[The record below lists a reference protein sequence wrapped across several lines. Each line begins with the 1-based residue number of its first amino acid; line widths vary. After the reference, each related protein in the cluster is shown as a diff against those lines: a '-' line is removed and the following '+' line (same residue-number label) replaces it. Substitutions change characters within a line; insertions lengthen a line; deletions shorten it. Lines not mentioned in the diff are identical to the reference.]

1 LPQACLIADRLC
13 HFQRSREK
21 KPPRIRH
28 DFRHWDGMALRFVTA
43 FASYISMLNKV
54 DSASVCVCD
63 LIITYRF
70 PQEKFAYQ
78 DVFSEKL
85 EQNLVEVASF
95 DIRHRT
101 SGGEASGTAQ

>member
-54 DSASVCVCD
+54 DSASVCD
-63 LIITYRF
+63 IITTYRF

-78 DVFSEKL
+78 EVLFEKL

-101 SGGEASGTAQ
+101 SGGKVSGTAQ